1 MACCEKS
8 TLNASK
14 IIGIQFSILSPD
26 EIRNTSVAEI
36 TSRDTYINNK
46 PVLGGLFD
54 PRMGVLEPGL
64 LCPTDGLNYID
75 TPGYFGHIELARP
88 VYYIQFLNTIMKILR
103 CTCIKCSK
111 LLINKEKHK
120 NLLNNLDNK
129 HRWDKV
135 FSLASKVKRCGEETL
150 CGCGTKQPR
159 KVYKDGLATIL
170 AEWMNTEGVADE
182 NGEVKEKITMKFTVE
197 MVLKIFRRIT
207 DEDISYM
214 GFSPIWSRPEWMIC
228 QVLAVP
234 PPAVRPSVKM
244 DSHQRSEDDISHIIV
259 SIIKAN
265 KTLQNKIQINAKAG
279 VINDWTMVLQY
290 YIATMIDNKIPGC
303 APVSQRSGRALKSIK
318 ERLVGKQGRVRGN
331 LMGKRVDYSARSV
344 ITPDASLSIRELGVP
359 IKIAMNITFPSK
371 VNSRNKK
378 FLTKLMMNGPEIYPG
393 ANILEKKE
401 GESISLKYVDRN
413 SIRLNE
419 GDVLHRHMM
428 DGDPVLFNR
437 QPTLHRMSMMCHQA
451 KIMRV
456 GKTFR
461 MNVADTK
468 PYNADFDGD
477 EMNLHGPQDEESQS
491 ELLNLAAVP
500 HQIISP
506 ANNSSIVGIFQDS
519 MLGCYR
525 FTREN
530 INFDVRT
537 AMNLMML
544 FDKVDISLFGEKNKR
559 ITNFELMSQILP
571 SMSCRFYN
579 KAYNEESENS
589 KTSNNIVEVVNG
601 NYLRGQ
607 LDKSSMGATSKGF
620 IQSIFNDFSSI
631 ASADFIDN
639 IQNLVTEYMKISSF
653 SVGISDLIGDDTT
666 NTKIAEVVTK
676 KKKEVQKLIHKVQ
689 MGLFKNNTGKTNNVE
704 FETQINS
711 LLNDAQ
717 TAAGKIGKNS
727 LSADNR
733 FVIMVN
739 AGSKGSNINISQMIS
754 CLAQQNVDGKRIPY
768 GFDDRTLPHYTKYD
782 DSPEARGFV
791 ESSFIQGLTPEELYF
806 HAMGGRTGLIDTAV
820 KTSQTGYVQRRLIK
834 GMEDLKVF
842 YDMTVRNNKGKVI
855 QFNYGEDN
863 INPSKSECQQLH
875 LTKFTLDDIYAH
887 FQIPLDVKKKGKTN
901 FTKNS
906 ISRMK
911 KQKNKLIS
919 YTKTMI
925 NDFINWRKTVLENV
939 FRNQSD
945 TAVYIPVHFNRVLN
959 NIERSLNITKKS
971 LVDIT
976 PYEAYQLID
985 MYWKQL
991 EQNELYK
998 PNELF
1003 KICYYFYLTP
1013 KDLLTVRH
1021 FNKNGLV
1028 LLLEKIK
1035 LQYLKSIIHPGDM
1048 VGMIAAQSI
1057 GEPTTQMTLNTFHF
1071 AGVASKS
1078 NVTRGLPRVEEILSL
1093 SQNTKKPST
1102 TIYLNMN
1109 EETDLEKAQELKYTL
1124 EYTSLRDLTE
1134 SVSICY
1140 DPDNLNTLITEDEEL
1155 VNQYNEFQKMVSEC
1169 NENEFDEDFEP
1180 FSKWIIR
1187 FKFSREQLLEK
1198 NITMDDVHF
1207 AIKNGYKDDTQ
1218 CLYSDLN
1225 SKQLIFRVR
1234 ISDNKL
1240 LTGSKKQSLD
1250 QSDQIYMLKNIQENM
1265 LDNIIIRGIKNIPK
1279 IIIRKV
1285 SNNLKLKDTAYTSE
1299 DIWVLDTVGS
1309 NLLDI
1314 LALDNIDVNRTT
1326 SNDIQETYKVLGI
1339 EAARQCIYNELDES
1353 FESYIN
1359 FHHMSV
1365 LCDRMCATKKM
1376 VSIFRHGINND
1387 DIGPIA
1393 KASFEETPEMFLR
1406 AAKHAELDIMT
1417 GISANIMCGQQGYY
1431 GTSSFDIMLDV
1442 NEISKLNAK
1451 KMDKKYDIDNLM
1463 NEIDNS
1469 EDFCS
1474 IGNIK
1479 IDGGSSQIPSKNTGI
1494 LDDDYDMGF

>member
-1 MACCEKS
+1 MACCGKKS
-8 TLNASK
+8 LNASK

-36 TSRDTYINNK
+36 TTRDTYINNK

-120 NLLNNLDNK
+120 NLLKNMDNK

-135 FSLASKVKRCGEETL
+135 FSLASKIKRCGEETV

-159 KVYKDGLATIL
+159 KIYKDGLATIL
-170 AEWMNTEGVADE
+170 AEWLNTEGVQDE
-182 NGEVKEKITMKFTVE
+182 NGEVKDKITMKFTVE
-197 MVLKIFRRIT
+197 MVLKILSRMSN
-207 DEDISYM
+207 EDISYM
-214 GFSPIWSRPEWMIC
+214 GFSPIWSRPEWLIC

-265 KTLQNKIQINAKAG
+265 TTLQNKIQTNAKSS

-344 ITPDASLSIRELGVP
+344 ITPDARLSIRELGVP
-359 IKIAMNITFPSK
+359 IKIAMNITFPAT

-378 FLTKLMMNGPEIYPG
+378 FLTKLMMNGPDNYPG
-393 ANILEKKE
+393 ANILQKKE

-419 GDVLHRHMM
+419 GDILHRHMM

-437 QPTLHRMSMMCHQA
+437 QPTLHRMSMMCHRA

-491 ELLNLAAVP
+491 ELLNLAAVS

-525 FTREN
+525 FTRNN
-530 INFDVRT
+530 INFDSRT
-537 AMNLMML
+537 AMNLLML
-544 FDKVDISLFGEKNKR
+544 FDKVDTKLFDDKSKVIS
-559 ITNFELMSQILP
+559 NFELMSQILP
-571 SMSCRFYN
+571 AMSCKFRN
-579 KAYNEESENS
+579 KAYDHDNEDGR
-589 KTSNNIVEVVNG
+589 TSNNIIEVVNG
-601 NYLRGQ
+601 EYKRGQ
-607 LDKSSMGATSKGF
+607 LDKSAMSSTSKGF
-620 IQSIFNDFSSI
+620 IQSIFNDFSYR

-639 IQNLVTEYMKISSF
+639 IQNLVTEYMKLSAY
-653 SVGISDLIGDDTT
+653 SVGISDLIGDDNT
-666 NTKIAEVVTK
+666 NAKIAEVVTK
-676 KKKEVQKLIHKVQ
+676 KKKEVQKLIHKVHL
-689 MGLFKNNTGKTNNVE
+689 GLFKNNTGKTNSVE

-727 LSADNR
+727 LSPDNR

-768 GFDDRTLPHYTKYD
+768 GFDDRTLPHYSKYD

-855 QFNYGEDN
+855 QFSYGEDN
-863 INPSKSECQQLH
+863 INPTRSEDQQLP
-875 LTKFTLDDIYAH
+875 LVKFSIDDIYAH
-887 FQIPLDVKKKGKTN
+887 FQIPIDVKKKGKTN
-901 FTKNS
+901 FTKRA
-906 ISRMK
+906 ITRMN
-911 KQKNKLIS
+911 KQKNDLVA
-919 YTKTMI
+919 YTKSII
-925 NDFINWRKTVLENV
+925 NDFIDWRKNVLENV
-939 FRNQSD
+939 FRNQNE
-945 TAVYIPVHFNRVLN
+945 TKVHIPVHFNRVLN

-976 PYEAYQLID
+976 PLETYKLVD
-985 MYWKQL
+985 SYWEQL
-991 EQNELYK
+991 EKNELYK

-1021 FNKNGLV
+1021 FNKKGII

-1035 LQYLKSIIHPGDM
+1035 LQYMKSIIHPGDM
-1048 VGMIAAQSI
+1048 VGMVAAQSI

-1102 TIYLNMN
+1102 TIYLNSH
-1109 EETDLEKAQELKYTL
+1109 EEADVEKAQELKYSL
-1124 EYTSLRDLTE
+1124 EYTSLRDLTQ

-1140 DPDNLNTLITEDEEL
+1140 DPDNLNTLIDEDDDL
-1155 VNQYNEFQKMVSEC
+1155 VKQYNEFQKMVSDC
-1169 NENEFDEDFEP
+1169 NENEFEEDFEP

-1187 FKFSREQLLEK
+1187 FKFSREQMLEK
-1198 NITMDDVHF
+1198 NISMDDVHF
-1207 AIKNGYKDDTQ
+1207 AIKNSYKVDTQ
-1218 CLYSDLN
+1218 CLYSDMN

-1234 ISDNKL
+1234 ISNNKL

-1265 LDNIIIRGIKNIPK
+1265 LDNIIIRGVKNIPK

-1285 SNNLKLKDTAYTSE
+1285 SNYLKLKDTTYVPE

-1309 NLLDI
+1309 NLMDI
-1314 LALDNIDVNRTT
+1314 LALDNIDVNRTL

-1339 EAARQCIYNELDES
+1339 EAARQSIYNELDES

-1431 GTSSFDIMLDV
+1431 GTSSFDIMLDI
-1442 NEISKLNAK
+1442 NEISKLKSKN
-1451 KMDKKYDIDNLM
+1451 MEKKYDIENLM
-1463 NEIDNS
+1463 DEIDNS

-1474 IGNIK
+1474 VNNIK
-1479 IDGGSSQIPSKNTGI
+1479 TDDGSSQIKSKNTGNI
-1494 LDDDYDMGF
+1494 DDDYDMGF

>member
-1 MACCEKS
+1 MSCCNKK
-8 TLNASK
+8 NHMNPSK
-14 IIGIQFSILSPD
+14 IIGVQFSILSPD
-26 EIRNTSVAEI
+26 EIRKTSVAEI

-88 VYYIQFLNTIMKILR
+88 VYYIQFMNTIMKLLR

-111 LLINKEKHK
+111 LLINKDKHLEMLK
-120 NLLNNLDNK
+120 NLDNK
-129 HRWDKV
+129 ARWDKV
-135 FSLASKVKRCGEETL
+135 FSLASKIKRCGEETVD
-150 CGCGTKQPR
+150 GCGTKQPR
-159 KVYKDGLATIL
+159 KIYKDGLATIL
-170 AEWMNTEGVADE
+170 AEWLNTDQVADE
-182 NGEVKEKITMKFTVE
+182 NGEIKDKITMKFTPE
-197 MVLKIFRRIT
+197 MVLKIFSRLSN
-207 DEDISYM
+207 EDISYM

-228 QVLAVP
+228 QVLAIP

-265 KTLQNKIQINAKAG
+265 KTLQNKIQTNAKSN
-279 VINDWTMVLQY
+279 VINDWSMVLQY

-331 LMGKRVDYSARSV
+331 LMGKRVDFSARSV
-344 ITPDASLSIRELGVP
+344 ITPDARLSIRELGVP
-359 IKIAMNITFPSK
+359 IKIAMNITFPAT
-371 VNSRNKK
+371 VNSRNKR
-378 FLTKLMMNGPEIYPG
+378 FLTKLMLNGPDKYPG

-413 SIRLNE
+413 SIRINE
-419 GDVLHRHMM
+419 GDVLHRHLL

-437 QPTLHRMSMMCHQA
+437 QPTLHRMSMMCHIA
-451 KIMRV
+451 KIMKV

-491 ELLNLAAVP
+491 ELMHLAAVA

-530 INFDVRT
+530 INFDART
-537 AMNLMML
+537 AMNLLML
-544 FDKVDISLFGEKNKR
+544 FDKVNTKMFEDKGKMFN
-559 ITNFELMSQILP
+559 NFELMTQILP
-571 SMSCRFYN
+571 PMSCKFRN
-579 KAYNEESENS
+579 QAYDSSEDG
-589 KTSNNIVEVVNG
+589 KTSNNIIEVING
-601 NYLRGQ
+601 IYKRGQ
-607 LDKSSMGATSKGF
+607 LDKSSMGSTSKGF
-620 IQSIFNDFSSI
+620 IQSIFNDFSYKE
-631 ASADFIDN
+631 SADFIDN
-639 IQNLVTEYMKISSF
+639 IQNLVTEYMKISAF
-653 SVGISDLIGDDTT
+653 SVGISDLISDNTT
-666 NTKIAEVVTK
+666 NAKIAEVVTK
-676 KKKEVQKLIHKVQ
+676 KKKEVQKLINQVH
-689 MGLFKNNTGKTNNVE
+689 MGVFKNNTGKTNDVE
-704 FETQINS
+704 FETRVNS

-727 LSADNR
+727 LSSDNR
-733 FVIMVN
+733 FVIMVK

-754 CLAQQNVDGKRIPY
+754 CLAQQTVSGKRIPY
-768 GFDDRTLPHYTKYD
+768 GFDDRTLPHYSKYN

-820 KTSQTGYVQRRLIK
+820 KTSQTGYIQRRLIK
-834 GMEDLKVF
+834 GMEDLKVS
-842 YDMTVRNNKGKVI
+842 YDMTVRNNKGKII
-855 QFNYGEDN
+855 QFTYGEDN
-863 INPSKSECQQLH
+863 INPTRTENQNLP
-875 LTKFTLDDIYAH
+875 LVKFTLDDIYAH
-887 FQIPLDVKKKGKTN
+887 FQIPKDVKKKGNTN
-901 FTKNS
+901 FTKGA

-911 KQKNKLIS
+911 KQQNDLVS
-919 YTKTMI
+919 YTKNII
-925 NDFINWRKTVLENV
+925 NDFINWRKDVLVNV
-939 FRNQSD
+939 FNHTDSSCIH
-945 TAVYIPVHFNRVLN
+945 IPVHFNRTLN
-959 NIERSLNITKKS
+959 NIEKSLNLTKKS
-971 LVDIT
+971 FVDIT
-976 PYEAYQLID
+976 PLETYELID
-985 MYWKQL
+985 SYWSQMVKNDL
-991 EQNELYK
+991 FK
-998 PNELF
+998 PTELF

-1013 KDLLTVRH
+1013 KDLLTIRH
-1021 FNKNGLV
+1021 FNKNAIV

-1035 LQYLKSIIHPGDM
+1035 MQYLKSIIHPGDM
-1048 VGMIAAQSI
+1048 VGMVAAQSI

-1102 TIYLNMN
+1102 TIYLKDAY
-1109 EETDLEKAQELKYTL
+1109 ETSVEKAQELKYTL

-1134 SVSICY
+1134 SVAIYY
-1140 DPDNLNTLITEDEEL
+1140 DPDNLKTLIVDDDEL
-1155 VNQYNEFQKMVSEC
+1155 VTQYNEFQKMVEEC
-1169 NENEFDEDFEP
+1169 TENDFEDEEDR
-1180 FSKWIIR
+1180 FSKWVIR
-1187 FKFSREQLLEK
+1187 FKFNREELLER

-1207 AIKNGYKDDTQ
+1207 AIKNSYKTETH
-1218 CLYSDLN
+1218 CIYSDLN
-1225 SKQLIFRVR
+1225 SKELIFRVR
-1234 ISDNKL
+1234 ISDDKLFKNK
-1240 LTGSKKQSLD
+1240 KKTLD

-1265 LDNIIIRGIKNIPK
+1265 LDNIIIRGIKDIPK
-1279 IIIRKV
+1279 IILRKV
-1285 SNNLKLKDTAYTSE
+1285 SNYLKLKDTTYVAE

-1314 LALDNIDVNRTT
+1314 LSLDMIDVNRCI
-1326 SNDIQETYKVLGI
+1326 SNDIQETYNVLGI
-1339 EAARQCIYNELDES
+1339 EAARQCIINELSECLD
-1353 FESYIN
+1353 SYIN
-1359 FHHMSV
+1359 HHHMSV
-1365 LCDRMCATKKM
+1365 LSDRMTATKKM

-1406 AAKHAELDIMT
+1406 AAKHAELDPMT
-1417 GISANIMCGQQGYY
+1417 GISANIMCGQEGYF
-1431 GTSSFDIMLDV
+1431 GTSAFDVMLDV
-1442 NEISKLNAK
+1442 NEISKLSAK
-1451 KMDKKYDIDNLM
+1451 NMEKQYDIDNLM
-1463 NEIDNS
+1463 NELENSDDYCSTNNIIMENNS
-1469 EDFCS
+1469 ES
-1474 IGNIK
+1474 V
-1479 IDGGSSQIPSKNTGI
+1479 SSKNTGNM
-1494 LDDDYDMGF
+1494 DDDYDMGF